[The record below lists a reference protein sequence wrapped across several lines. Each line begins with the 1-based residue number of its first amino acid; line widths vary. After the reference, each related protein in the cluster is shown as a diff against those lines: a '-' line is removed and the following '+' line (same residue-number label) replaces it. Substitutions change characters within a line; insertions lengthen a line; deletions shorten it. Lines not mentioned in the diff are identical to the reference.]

1 MAISLNNLI
10 SSRHGLVFPWG
21 HQPKDYHPGK
31 ELYVVPLLAS
41 MPLPDFIELLDELRL
56 PKVRRNNYVIGV
68 WILVRGKLAPP
79 PAVPTAPLVPNVP
92 QPSTQIPAPSLP
104 AALQAYPQLASSAL
118 AAEVAALTPEQI
130 QAIIRA
136 LSSGNGGIPGISGGL
151 ANAVANVAQAPHPP
165 SLPVPHPHPHPSVP
179 SAIPT
184 PPIPHGQPHWTS
196 GVPGFP
202 ATGSLPGPG
211 PAAIPG
217 PGPGAAFPP
226 GPPPHPSA
234 GPSTFMSPHAR
245 TPPQPGMSPHGAAG
259 IHQPPSGPRGG
270 AFSQGRYDRDDP
282 DGRYRDER
290 GERAGGW
297 QQQPNGRGRGRGR
310 SRGRSSSGGASDF
323 VGRPVDA
330 GWTRHRGGA
339 PSGPAQEE
347 RGRWDGP
354 SPPRRWG

>member
-1 MAISLNNLI
+1 M
-10 SSRHGLVFPWG
+10 FPWG

-31 ELYVVPLLAS
+31 EFYIVPLLAG

-56 PKVRRNNYVIGV
+56 PKVRQKNYVIGI

-79 PAVPTAPLVPNVP
+79 PALPTTPLVPSMSQP
-92 QPSTQIPAPSLP
+92 QPLPSTPTPAPSLP
-104 AALQAYPQLASSAL
+104 PALQAYPQLANSAL

-130 QAIIRA
+130 QAIIRT

-151 ANAVANVAQAPHPP
+151 ANAVATVAQVPHSP
-165 SLPVPHPHPHPSVP
+165 SLPLLHSHPPVP

-184 PPIPHGQPHWTS
+184 PPILHGQQHWAG

-202 ATGSLPGPG
+202 VPGSMPGPG
-211 PAAIPG
+211 PAAGPG
-217 PGPGAAFPP
+217 PGPGAFPP
-226 GPPPHPSA
+226 GPPPHASA
-234 GPSTFMSPHAR
+234 GPSTFMSPHTR
-245 TPPQPGMSPHGAAG
+245 TPPQPGMSPHGPAG
-259 IHQPPSGPRGG
+259 MHQPPSGPRVG
-270 AFSQGRYDRDDP
+270 AYGQGRYERDDP
-282 DGRYRDER
+282 DARFRDER
-290 GERAGGW
+290 GDRAGGW
-297 QQQPNGRGRGRGR
+297 QQQSNVRGRGRGR
-310 SRGRSSSGGASDF
+310 SRGRNSSGSGEF

-330 GWTRHRGGA
+330 GWARRGGA